1 MASLDDQGPEPCSS
15 ECHPRILHQNLLG
28 CSEKYRFPGSAP
40 DHLSQSLWGQ
50 EPKNLYEYE
59 LLGDFEIHYSFQTT
73 ILEDTRYKMLVHK
86 HHKPNTVFP

>member
-1 MASLDDQGPEPCSS
+1 MIRVQSHVPQSVIQGSS
-15 ECHPRILHQNLLG
+15 IRISWG

-73 ILEDTRYKMLVHK
+73 ILEDTRYKILVHK
-86 HHKPNTVFP
+86 HHKPNIVFP